1 MKIAELFNGL
11 RYMLTNEQKELL
23 GVIKE
28 NRIVNRVDLDER
40 KKEIAEQ
47 MTRLGLIDRI
57 YNEEADSVSYKLFRK

>member
-11 RYMLTNEQKELL
+11 RYMLNNEQRELL

-28 NRIVNRVDLDER
+28 NTIVNRIDLDER